1 MSLST
6 ILEEVCPFVCYVV
19 RCRRLRR
26 RAEAVDILDNRGFAK
41 YGRLSP
47 EEIAERL
54 GEEHTRA
61 RAMDEKTF
69 KLTLSFSVGLTIV
82 GLVTS
87 SLIDSVSGVKSQVI
101 LASFFGLGTLFV
113 LVAAFLALGALRT
126 LPAYGYGTG
135 FLLALQQTE
144 NRHKV
149 LADALARQE
158 TMNTIRHLRNEA
170 AYQTLRNGLVLV
182 VCGLLLFLFT
192 LVGKYIATED
202 SLSPVAYGQCCYHHV
217 VSVAGYP
224 RPGGPPGRE
233 VKRFAC
239 LGPRK
244 VDRIDVACQS
254 SDDPGSG
261 ERHRR
266 FRSTD
271 CATQVAWLP
280 HRTPYTVF
288 VYGRRGRRRHPAG
301 GSPARGIDG
310 SPR

>member
-6 ILEEVCPFVCYVV
+6 IFEEVCPFVCYVV

-47 EEIAERL
+47 EEITARL
-54 GEEHTRA
+54 VEEHTRA
-61 RAMDEKTF
+61 RTMDEKTF

-113 LVAAFLALGALRT
+113 LVAASLALGALRT

-202 SLSPVAYGQCCYHHV
+202 GCRQSHT
-217 VSVAGYP
+217 VSV
-224 RPGGPPGRE
+224 
-233 VKRFAC
+233 VTTK
-239 LGPRK
+239 
-244 VDRIDVACQS
+244 
-254 SDDPGSG
+254 
-261 ERHRR
+261 
-266 FRSTD
+266 
-271 CATQVAWLP
+271 
-280 HRTPYTVF
+280 
-288 VYGRRGRRRHPAG
+288 
-301 GSPARGIDG
+301 
-310 SPR
+310 